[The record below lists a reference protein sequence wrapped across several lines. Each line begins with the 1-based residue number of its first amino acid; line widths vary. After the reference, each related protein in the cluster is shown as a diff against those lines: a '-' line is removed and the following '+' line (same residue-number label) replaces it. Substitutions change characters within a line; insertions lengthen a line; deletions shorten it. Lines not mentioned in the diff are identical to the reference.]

1 MCPYLSLS
9 LQFSHDS
16 HTHTR
21 AGTLLLSLLSC
32 LCNLHLFSP
41 ALPLSLLV
49 RLPSCAPSPTFLNH
63 LTHVY
68 SCNQCLCRKKQPFPG
83 FISLSPPYSREQQT
97 VLMMFT
103 KKQVKT
109 NCTSFSFEPL
119 TFHWL
124 CLSLIWEIFF
134 CSDSI
139 WSIIQ
144 SFKDIFCVFHRP
156 HTPLCQQKIWFSLL
170 LFV

>member
-1 MCPYLSLS
+1 MI
-9 LQFSHDS
+9 
-16 HTHTR
+16 HTHTHTH
-21 AGTLLLSLLSC
+21 GQVLSC
-32 LCNLHLFSP
+32 WVYCLVSAIFIYSPLHF
-41 ALPLSLLV
+41 LSLLV
-49 RLPSCAPSPTFLNH
+49 WLPSCAPSPTFLNH

-83 FISLSPPYSREQQT
+83 FISLSPPYSRKQQT

-109 NCTSFSFEPL
+109 NCTSFSFELL

-134 CSDSI
+134 WSDSI

-144 SFKDIFCVFHRP
+144 SFKEIFCVFLRP

-170 LFV
+170 LLV